1 MLDLGQKSDRTL
13 VERFSQWIP
22 GWNHRQLTLGDLE
35 KFCDECGVI
44 MVEESLEDAEG
55 YAFWIDS
62 TPFIYI
68 NAFLSYP
75 EKVIT
80 GFHELAHILYHPPS
94 EDAIFLRR
102 HANWNWSKCDRQA
115 EIVGCIAWMPD
126 SEARG
131 RSVEE
136 LMARY
141 EVMREVAEF
150 RSQLRL
156 WYTSKSNCKRIKQ
169 G

>member
-1 MLDLGQKSDRTL
+1 MLGLEQKSDRTL

-22 GWNHRQLTLGDLE
+22 GWNRRQLTFDDLE
-35 KFCDECGVI
+35 NLCDECGIIV
-44 MVEESLEDAEG
+44 VEEPLEDAEG
-55 YAFWIDS
+55 YAFWIGS

-68 NAFLSYP
+68 NAVLPYP

-94 EDAIFLRR
+94 EDATFLRR
-102 HANWNWSKCDRQA
+102 YANWNWSKCDRQA

-136 LMARY
+136 LMDRY
-141 EVMREVAEF
+141 EVMRDVAEF
-150 RSQLRL
+150 RSQLYIWQTVSPFSL
-156 WYTSKSNCKRIKQ
+156 S
-169 G
+169 